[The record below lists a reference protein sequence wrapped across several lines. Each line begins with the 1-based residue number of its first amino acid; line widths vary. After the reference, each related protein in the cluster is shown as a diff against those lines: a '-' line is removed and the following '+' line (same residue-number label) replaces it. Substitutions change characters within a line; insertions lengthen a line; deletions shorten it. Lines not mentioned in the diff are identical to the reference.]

1 MSVVTRCP
9 ALAVYEIF
17 VPLMVIVC
25 CVIAAV
31 SVVSVIESSFA
42 GSIWGRVEERLI

>member
-17 VPLMVIVC
+17 VPFMVIVC
-25 CVIAAV
+25 CVIAAL
-31 SVVSVIESSFA
+31 SVVSVIESSFPDPY
-42 GSIWGRVEERLI
+42 GVVSRSG